1 MFIRVAYSNRFWV
14 MQESMKHVICE
25 TVGSKQFWQK
35 FYAYTD
41 ELRSLSL
48 TLIARLV
55 WL

>member
-1 MFIRVAYSNRFWV
+1 

-48 TLIARLV
+48 TLISRLV